1 MEKSYYYQL
10 AQTKNYNLSAMARI
24 AKQGRAT
31 IRRKFER
38 WGWVKMFVVPEE
50 PQTLIL
56 LPPAPPPASAGP
68 VPPVPSAPS
77 ASAPR

>member
-31 IRRKFER
+31 IRRKFKR
-38 WGWVKMFVVPEE
+38 WGWVKMLVVPEE

-56 LPPAPPPASAGP
+56 LRPIPHPRNPC
-68 VPPVPSAPS
+68 
-77 ASAPR
+77 SAPRTQSPEKKL